1 MPLTRTEKENIV
13 GELSKHIKES
23 RVAILGGYTK
33 VPFKKIQELRAS
45 LKAVNISNKTAKKTL
60 LNIALREHGLAADEL
75 FEGDNS
81 VMLTLGSGD
90 EVTHAKTIFDFSK
103 KLEGFNVL
111 GGFIDNVFYSKDR
124 ILALAKLPP
133 KQVILGQL
141 AYAVAYPMTGLVGA
155 LQGNLR
161 NLVCVLDNVRRSK
174 E

>member
-1 MPLTRTEKENIV
+1 MPLTRTEKEHIV
-13 GELSKHIKES
+13 GELSKDIKES
-23 RVAILGGYTK
+23 RVAILGGYSK
-33 VPFKKIQELRAS
+33 VSFKKMQELRTA
-45 LKAVNISNKTAKKTL
+45 LKASNISNKTAKKTL
-60 LNIALREHGLAADEL
+60 LGIALQEHGLVADEL

-103 KLEGFNVL
+103 KLEGFSIL
-111 GGFIDNVFYSKDR
+111 GGFIDHIFYPKDR
-124 ILALAKLPP
+124 ILALAKLPS

>member
-1 MPLTRTEKENIV
+1 MPLTRTEKEDIV

-33 VPFKKIQELRAS
+33 VSFKKMQELRTA
-45 LKAVNISNKTAKKTL
+45 LRAANISNKTAKKTL
-60 LNIALREHGLAADEL
+60 LDIALKENGLASDTL

-81 VMLTLGSGD
+81 VMLTLGPGD

-103 KLEGFNVL
+103 KLEGFNIL
-111 GGFIDNVFYSKDR
+111 GGFIDQIFYSKDR

-141 AYAVAYPMTGLVGA
+141 AYAVAYPMTGLAGA

-161 NLVCVLDNVRRSK
+161 NLVCVINNIKDKRS
-174 E
+174 